1 MCKGR
6 LIVLILKE
14 ITATPVKNN
23 YLSLAI
29 GNFDGVH
36 QGHKELLAQAVKDAR
51 LHNGESAILTFWPHP
66 LTTLNKE
73 IPLKLLT
80 LLEKKQE
87 LIAATGIDIAYFVPF
102 SEAVRDLSPEYF
114 VRDILSDALQVSSV
128 HVGYN
133 FNFGKFAKG
142 NVEDLKQ
149 LSKKH
154 GIRAEILPQVLISGQ
169 PVSSTLIRQYIEDG
183 EIEAANNLLGYK
195 YTIEGKVVQG
205 EKRGR
210 ALGFP
215 TANLELEKETVQP
228 AKGVYAAYVY
238 INSESFPAVL
248 NIGHKPTFRLG
259 LGLALEAHILGFEGN
274 LYDKFLSVEFISRIR
289 SEKKFS
295 SAELLIQQIQQ
306 DIKEAKHLLKV

>member
-1 MCKGR
+1 M
-6 LIVLILKE
+6 VLILKE
-14 ITATPVKNN
+14 IISSPVKNN
-23 YLSLAI
+23 HLSLAI

-36 QGHKELLAQAVKDAR
+36 QGHKELLAQTVKDAKI
-51 LHNGESAILTFWPHP
+51 HNGESAIFTFWPHP
-66 LTTLNKE
+66 LTTLNKD

-80 LLEKKQE
+80 SLEKKQD
-87 LIAATGIDIAYFVPF
+87 LIAESGIDIAYFVPF
-102 SEAVRDLSPEYF
+102 SESVRDLSPEHF
-114 VRDILSDALQVSSV
+114 VRDILCNALHVSSV

-133 FNFGKFAKG
+133 FNFGKLAKG

-149 LSKKH
+149 LAKKYA
-154 GIRAEILPQVLISGQ
+154 IRVEILPQVLIEAQ

-228 AKGVYAAYVY
+228 AKGVYAAHVY
-238 INSESFPAVL
+238 INGDSFPAVL
-248 NIGHKPTFRLG
+248 NIGHKPTFRSG
-259 LGLALEAHILGFEGN
+259 LGLALEAHILGFEGD
-274 LYDKFLSVEFISRIR
+274 LYDKFLAVEFITRIR

-306 DIKEAKHLLKV
+306 DIKEAKRLLKV